1 MSTITAVPPAQTA
14 YHPDTT
20 LRVSQRNVI
29 RSEWIKFRS
38 LRSTVWTLI
47 IAIVLMIGIG
57 ALFSAVTASQWSSFS
72 PSDKATFNPVTVSL
86 SGALFAQLA
95 FGVLGVLFVSSE
107 YSTGMIRS
115 SMTVVPRRLPVL
127 WGKIAVFAGVVGALS
142 LITSFV
148 SFFLGQALLSSEHL
162 NVAISSPGAL
172 RRVIGA
178 ALYMTVA
185 GIIGMAIGAL
195 LRHTAAGISAFVAIF
210 FVIPPLLDLLPKS
223 WRDSFAQYLPA
234 RAGEA
239 IWSVT
244 RDGAKTLSPWVGLG
258 LLCVYAIVLVALAAV
273 RLVRKDS

>member
-1 MSTITAVPPAQTA
+1 MSTITAVPPAQAT

-20 LRVSQRNVI
+20 LRVTQRNVI

-38 LRSTVWTLI
+38 LRSTVWTLF

-57 ALFSAVTASQWSSFS
+57 ALFSAVTASQWSTFS

-162 NVAISSPGAL
+162 NVSITSPDAL

-195 LRHTAAGISAFVAIF
+195 LRHTAGGISAFVAIF

-239 IWSVT
+239 IWSVA
-244 RDGAKTLSPWVGLG
+244 RDGGKSLSAWTGFG
-258 LLCVYAIVLVALAAV
+258 LLCVYAVVLVALAAV